1 MCIRRRRIVVAV
13 AAGDCSAAHSF
24 GVAAGFA
31 ENRKWPTFDV
41 LVVLV
46 VQATD
51 DDPLA
56 VATDRLRAAGSQHC
70 FDSAA
75 AAAAAAAG
83 DRCGI
88 AENRTSTT
96 FDVLLVDANPRGVAM
111 NGRRTGQHG
120 FESCCGAAV

>member
-1 MCIRRRRIVVAV
+1 MCIRRRRIVVAA

-75 AAAAAAAG
+75 AAAAAAG
-83 DRCGI
+83 DRCGF
-88 AENRTSTT
+88 AENRTLSP
-96 FDVLLVDANPRGVAM
+96 FDVLVDANPRGVAM